1 MSPGP
6 YRVRRGRRQANVRDR
21 AWERA
26 LEAGRPEAEDKKAGG
41 LVEKGEHGAKD
52 RREAREQREV
62 AEHLRMAEDRG
73 AEKAPEAVSSNP
85 PKKWSIAC
93 WIGWRSRTRTRPMS

>member
-6 YRVRRGRRQANVRDR
+6 DRDPRDRRREDRGSR

-26 LEAGRPEAEDKKAGG
+26 LEDGGPEAEDKKAGG

-52 RREAREQREV
+52 RREAREQQEGR
-62 AEHLRMAEDRG
+62 EHLRMAEDRV
-73 AEKAPEAVSSNP
+73 AEEAPEAVSSNP
-85 PKKWSIAC
+85 PKKW
-93 WIGWRSRTRTRPMS
+93 